1 MKKKTAILTITI
13 ALIFALSG
21 CTSGFFGKVNFGM
34 TRDEVEKAEL
44 KLGEPTTILDDESY
58 LYREHVLYNTGGDLI
73 LSFDENNK
81 LDKITYYAY
90 TEYTTDETEAEFMTQ
105 LQEAYPGAA
114 DASAT
119 AWTVADKDVTLT
131 VQYASGTYLLVTFV
145 PADDSAQ
152 K

>member
-1 MKKKTAILTITI
+1 MKKKTIILTITI

-21 CTSGFFGKVNFGM
+21 CTGGFFGKVNFGM
-34 TRDEVEKAEL
+34 TREEAKKAEST
-44 KLGEPTTILDDESY
+44 LGEPATVFDDESY
-58 LYREHVLYNTGGDLI
+58 LYREYVLYNTGGDLI
-73 LSFDENNK
+73 LSFDENNT

-90 TEYTTDETEAEFMTQ
+90 TEYTTDEIEAEFLTQ

-119 AWTVADKDVTLT
+119 TWTVDDKDVTLM
-131 VQYASGTYLLVTFV
+131 VQYESGSYLLVTFV